1 MKYITYFAMFF
12 SCIANGTF
20 GQSAGNYAIDRASS
34 GNYIYNNQGG
44 VNTDRAVIPL
54 TNPANTAISLKAEVM
69 MNVRA
74 TSYTAIFAATQNGRD
89 AYEVDSLMSG
99 RIAQVRYALGM
110 LGISA
115 EDVHIDAVSM
125 VPTYAFKLEDKKF
138 NKRSIEIPTGFEM
151 KKNIH
156 ILFKNHDVL
165 DRIISE
171 MAFVDIYDLVKVDY
185 NIDGMQTY
193 YEELKKAA
201 MDVIRSKEMTY
212 SDLKFYI
219 EATGMSDG
227 FSVTYPIERYKSYT
241 AYHSGSSP
249 QAVLYERQFRDVNNF
264 NINSKQTTIH
274 VDATADV
281 RNQQF
286 VVQTAE
292 KNRTIFYDRMPYNQF
307 DRVINADMEEPSI
320 QFYYT
325 LQLTYLM
332 MTQNQ
337 KDKNLEAEAAAKR
350 NNEMA
355 MTRKMKR
362 RAPKPRPFH

>member
-1 MKYITYFAMFF
+1 MKFNSLLCLLLTGWNLSGF
-12 SCIANGTF
+12 S
-20 GQSAGNYAIDRASS
+20 QSAGNYAVERAST
-34 GNYIYNNQGG
+34 GNYIYNNQGS
-44 VNTDRAVIPL
+44 VNTDRAIIPM
-54 TNPANTAISLKAEVM
+54 TNPASSSISLKAEVM

-89 AYEVDSLMSG
+89 AYEVDSLMAG
-99 RIAQVRYALGM
+99 RIAQVRYAMGL
-110 LGISA
+110 LGIKP

-125 VPTYAFKLEDKKF
+125 VPTYAYKIEDKKF

-156 ILFKNHDVL
+156 VLFRNHDVL

-171 MAFVDIYDLVKVDY
+171 MAFVDIYDLVKIDY

-201 MDVIRSKEMTY
+201 MDVINSKERTY
-212 SDLKFYI
+212 MDLKFYI
-219 EATGMSDG
+219 ETTGMSDG

-241 AYHSGSSP
+241 AYHSGTSP
-249 QAVLYERQFRDVNNF
+249 QAVQYERHYRDLNNF
-264 NINSKQTTIH
+264 QINSKNTTINI
-274 VDATADV
+274 DATADA

-307 DRVINADMEEPSI
+307 DKVINADMEEPSI

-325 LQLTYLM
+325 LQLTYIM
-332 MTQNQ
+332 MTENQ
-337 KDKNLEAEAAAKR
+337 HNKNVEAELSAKR
-350 NNEMA
+350 NMEINLP
-355 MTRKMKR
+355 RKMKR
-362 RAPKPRPFH
+362 KLPKR